1 MKLANIIAILT
12 VLVTANTSAA
22 STTTTVKNEGTIRW
36 KKILNE
42 QEKYPSPV
50 EKFKMDDRPKLRSR
64 YISSQQKNK

>member
-22 STTTTVKNEGTIRW
+22 TTVKNEGAIRR
-36 KKILNE
+36 KQILNE